1 MKVFVTGASGLVGSE
16 LVRQLVPQG
25 HTVFGLA
32 RSDASAEKLK
42 SLGVTPVRGQHTDLE
57 VIAKAASEAD
67 ATIHCAFNHE
77 AFATGE
83 YMLAIEQDKAAIT
96 AMCDAL
102 VGSGKTFINTGGIF
116 GSDGPDEFSNKP
128 NTAGFGSRGQNEK
141 LTTSYLDKGVRALN
155 VRLPP
160 ITHGPAKEHPFA
172 SGQIAIA
179 KARGFA
185 GYVEE
190 GKNVWSSCD
199 VVPAAEVYVLAID
212 KSKVIPKGAALHA
225 VYEEGVAKQ
234 IGRPRQ
240 EHLRGRGGGAFRFPG
255 HDAQVFRGC
264 HERVDPGVARVEPQ
278 GSEAA
283 RALGGLQILEFAWI
297 GMSVTRIKW
306 T

>member
-225 VYEEGVAKQ
+225 VYEEGVATRDIAEF
-234 IGRPRQ
+234 IGNKLGVPVKSISADEAG
-240 EHLRGRGGGAFRFPG
+240 EHFGFLAMMLKSSGGATSALTQEWLGWNPKG
-255 HDAQVFRGC
+255 VKLL
-264 HERVDPGVARVEPQ
+264 ER
-278 GSEAA
+278 
-283 RALGGLQILEFAWI
+283 LEDY
-297 GMSVTRIKW
+297 KY
-306 T
+306 